1 MRDPFPGL
9 FTRIVTR
16 GQESLFIVC
25 GGKRRGG
32 GGVKGDHI
40 GCFQGDRKE
49 TSRRQQSIDEGWGRG
64 L

>member
-1 MRDPFPGL
+1 MAFL
-9 FTRIVTR
+9 
-16 GQESLFIVC
+16 QELLLEDKSHCLLPVV
-25 GGKRRGG
+25 GNEGG

>member
-1 MRDPFPGL
+1 M
-9 FTRIVTR
+9 
-16 GQESLFIVC
+16 
-25 GGKRRGG
+25 
-32 GGVKGDHI
+32 GVKGDHI

>member
-1 MRDPFPGL
+1 MAFL
-9 FTRIVTR
+9 
-16 GQESLFIVC
+16 QELLLEDKSHCLLPV
-25 GGKRRGG
+25 GGNE